1 MFDILFNLVPSATQE
16 EKENAY
22 TKLSEGARP
31 DFDFFVMI
39 SLSAVI
45 ATFGLITN
53 NVAVIIGA
61 MLVAPL
67 MTPILSLSL
76 SMISGDFILFLRSLE
91 SVIKGVGLAVLIA
104 IIFTLFA
111 PGVAITPEATEIL
124 IRTSPTLFD
133 LVIALAAGAAGAYA
147 LVNSD
152 VSESLPGIAI
162 AVSLLPPLA
171 VGGIGIGLKQFDIAA
186 GSMLLFLAN
195 IIAINAAALLVF
207 WWLGFGPKLEK
218 IYEKDVMK
226 KLQISVVLLLIVAIP
241 LGWIMYSTL
250 SEAQMKSDITD
261 EIEAQIRGV
270 RGTHLLN
277 VEFYEED
284 GVVHV
289 FASISSPQKLT
300 EVDAMRMRN
309 ALEKKINKDIDL
321 DLEVVDVSLFTVETQ
336 QA

>member
-1 MFDILFNLVPSATQE
+1 MLDIFFNLVPNATQE
-16 EKENAY
+16 ERENSY
-22 TKLSEGARP
+22 TRLSEGARP

-39 SLSAVI
+39 GLSAII

-76 SMISGDFILFLRSLE
+76 SIISGDFILFLRSLE
-91 SVIKGVGLAVLIA
+91 AVIKGVGLAVLVA
-104 IIFTLFA
+104 IIFSLFA
-111 PGVAITPEATEIL
+111 PGVEITPEAREIL
-124 IRTSPTLFD
+124 LRTSPTLFD

-195 IIAINAAALLVF
+195 IIAINASALLVF
-207 WWLGFGPKLEK
+207 WWLGFGPKLSK
-218 IYEKDVMK
+218 LYEKDIMK
-226 KLQISVVLLLIVAIP
+226 KLQISIVLLLLVAIP
-241 LGWIMYSTL
+241 LGWIMLSTL
-250 SEAQMKSDITD
+250 NEAQMKSNIK
-261 EIEAQIRGV
+261 EELEAQIRGV
-270 RGTHLLN
+270 PGTRLLS
-277 VEFYEED
+277 VEFNEQN
-284 GVVHV
+284 GLVNV
-289 FASISSPQKLT
+289 FASISSPEHLSD
-300 EVDAMRMRN
+300 VDAIRIKN
-309 ALEKKINKDIDL
+309 ALQTRLNKDVKL
-321 DLEVVDVSLFTVETQ
+321 DLEIVDVNLYTIDTQ
-336 QA
+336 